1 MPIKYFLQ
9 PNPITPNPND
19 QSAHVMTGDNLTLD
33 NIAQELANRGTAT
46 SKALA
51 LAILS
56 GAQDIMA
63 EKVADGYAINTPLL
77 TLRPGITGVFTDPT
91 DTFDPARHT
100 KRCNLQMG
108 RMLAEAMAAATT
120 EKVLKAA
127 PEPAL
132 NAFINKSTG
141 AVNGIVT
148 PGGIGEIVG
157 EELKF
162 DPAVATAGIYFVPTA
177 AGAAVKVPT
186 ANIATRTEGSLL
198 FLTPTLVAGTY
209 RLEVRRAYGAA
220 LTIRT
225 GQLGVIL
232 TVA

>member
-9 PNPITPNPND
+9 PNPITPDPND
-19 QSAHVMTGDNLTLD
+19 QSAHVVTTESLSLEDL
-33 NIAQELANRGTAT
+33 AAELANRGTVT

-51 LAILS
+51 LAVLN
-56 GAQDIMA
+56 GAQELMA
-63 EKVADGYAINTPLL
+63 EKVAGGAAINTPLL

-108 RMLAEAMAAATT
+108 RMLAEAMTAATT
-120 EKVLKAA
+120 EKILKPA

-132 NAFINKSTG
+132 NAFINKNTG
-141 AVNGIVT
+141 GVNGTIT
-148 PGGIGEIVG
+148 PGGIGEVVG

-162 DPAVATAGIYFVPTA
+162 DPAVAAAGIYFVPTA

-198 FLTPTLVAGTY
+198 FLTPALVAGTY
-209 RLEVRRAYGAA
+209 RLEVRRAYGQAA
-220 LTIRT
+220 TIRT